1 MPLLAS
7 GVVVFVFFFFFGP
20 REEIEKALCNLFEY
34 KMTRLN
40 F

>member
-7 GVVVFVFFFFFGP
+7 GVVFFFFGP

-34 KMTRLN
+34 KMTCLD